1 MGGKT
6 KGQTEKVT
14 YGDEGPTQKQAR
26 RGEGFGGFG
35 ALYGKK
41 LNFNIP
47 ELFKKVF

>member
-41 LNFNIP
+41 LNFNIS